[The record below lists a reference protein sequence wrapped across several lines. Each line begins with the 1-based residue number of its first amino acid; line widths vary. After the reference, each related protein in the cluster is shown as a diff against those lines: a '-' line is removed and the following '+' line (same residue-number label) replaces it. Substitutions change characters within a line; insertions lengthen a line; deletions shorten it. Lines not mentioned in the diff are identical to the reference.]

1 VGVWSATFLRRALES
16 TTERTT
22 HSGRVI
28 PPTRLGW
35 NTHRLARPRPGG
47 NVRRARRS
55 GRRGRHCGKW
65 ESDDAVQADTAL
77 RSLSR
82 LRLVC
87 LAGNSLGMTS
97 SYSSLRLAGGLTQQ
111 RLGRRLFDR
120 GADLGDKLRAGLLS
134 YLKQRPSGLKRTPD
148 TDEQGCLHAAG
159 EVLSRTECRPL
170 GRVLLRCVFQAAQL
184 LLGQDDLDYDR
195 PPRRLGEECLLRRR
209 SFRLRGRQATAWR
222 HAASKFGKNAQV
234 RVRKVEQPGVTDIRT
249 WGAHEKV
256 TVKRA

>member
-1 VGVWSATFLRRALES
+1 
-16 TTERTT
+16 
-22 HSGRVI
+22 VI
-28 PPTRLGW
+28 PGERIG
-35 NTHRLARPRPGG
+35 
-47 NVRRARRS
+47 
-55 GRRGRHCGKW
+55 
-65 ESDDAVQADTAL
+65 
-77 RSLSR
+77 
-82 LRLVC
+82 VC

-97 SYSSLRLAGGLTQQ
+97 SYSSLRLAGGLTRQ

-195 PPRRLGEECLLRRR
+195 PPRRLGQECLLRRR
-209 SFRLRGRQATAWR
+209 SFSLTR
-222 HAASKFGKNAQV
+222 AAS
-234 RVRKVEQPGVTDIRT
+234 RCVEARGVKIRQ
-249 WGAHEKV
+249 E
-256 TVKRA
+256 RASSRQGGRAARRHGHPDVGRA